1 MMYKSFEISYDKNL
15 KYVKIRLDGQMELKT
30 VKTQLDLEI
39 KVALKPGIHVRH
51 MKIVGVGVVVQG
63 ITRVGH

>member
-1 MMYKSFEISYDKNL
+1 MYKSIEISYDKNL
-15 KYVKIRLDGQMELKT
+15 KHVRIHLDGQMVLKT
-30 VKTQLDLEI
+30 VKTQLELEI
-39 KVALKPGIHVRH
+39 KFVLKLGLPARH

>member
-1 MMYKSFEISYDKNL
+1 MIHKNL
-15 KYVKIRLDGQMELKT
+15 KYVRIHLDGQMELKT
-30 VKTQLDLEI
+30 VKTQLELEI
-39 KVALKPGIHVRH
+39 KVVLKLGLHARH